1 METRVSKALGQ
12 CSPNRVS
19 GKSTDGTPL
28 LDLRREIAALRVKSE
43 AAKAM
48 PSCDSATAVAT
59 LPMVPIFATPLPDFE
74 SLNADRDV
82 LRRQERIRKVLSERG
97 SMRLL
102 GALATDELEGEITAL
117 YGSHPNFSEA
127 TSYVLGEL
135 ALARQKGHAVIGVRL
150 LLSGDAGTGKTD
162 YSLTLSKILGVPSSV
177 IGMSSAQAAAALAGS
192 ETYWANSEPGLIWKS
207 LVQGHYANPLIVL
220 DELEKASNAW
230 GDPGGAL
237 YQVLEPRTAA
247 VFVDKSV
254 PWLQIDASH
263 VSWVATVNSS
273 ERLHPAIRS
282 RFFEVHVQVPSEASL
297 RAVIQRLYSD
307 LLSEFDL
314 VSRFAG
320 ALSEASESALLGV
333 SIRDAKRMLRAAV
346 AVALR
351 MNANQVVVTPDQQ
364 LDRAR
369 RIGFI

>member
-1 METRVSKALGQ
+1 METRVSKALGK
-12 CSPNRVS
+12 CSPNRA
-19 GKSTDGTPL
+19 KSTEDNLL
-28 LDLRREIAALRVKSE
+28 LDLRRDIAALRVKSE

-48 PSCDSATAVAT
+48 PPGDSVTTVSA

-82 LRRQERIRKVLSERG
+82 QRRQERIRKVLAERG
-97 SMRLL
+97 AMRLL
-102 GALATDELEGEITAL
+102 GAVASEELEGAITAL
-117 YGSHPNFSEA
+117 YESHPNFSEA
-127 TSYVLGEL
+127 TTYVLGEL
-135 ALARQKGHAVIGVRL
+135 ALARQKGKAVVGVRL

-177 IGMSSAQAAAALAGS
+177 IGMSSAQASAALAGS
-192 ETYWANSEPGLIWKS
+192 ETYWSNSEPGLIWKS

-220 DELEKASNAW
+220 DELEKASSAW

-247 VFVDKSV
+247 AFVDKSV
-254 PWLQIDASH
+254 PWLSIDASH
-263 VSWVATVNSS
+263 VSWVATVNSP

-282 RFFEVHVQVPSEASL
+282 RFVEVHVQAPTEDSL

-314 VSRFAG
+314 GGRFPEMLG
-320 ALSEASESALLGV
+320 EASESSLLGV

-351 MNANQVVVTPDQQ
+351 MNADQVVVLPDKRGDQ
-364 LDRAR
+364 AR